1 MKNLIPFFIFLAF
14 TFSVKAQNTVTLK
27 AVDNLTKKPLE
38 NIQISARQQT
48 VHSNER
54 GYAQFSASEGD
65 TLGLWHP
72 DFEEKTIVVPSAT
85 NFQVT
90 MDMLEN
96 KLLFLSGMEKFYAH
110 FSRNLKYPTDLRRKN
125 IESYMIILFRVGE
138 SGNSQILEV
147 MGENKDGF
155 LEQIPSLFSSLPGN
169 WDTAYSGRTFA
180 LPIVFRKHNGKE
192 LAAPTLNGKDYD
204 RLFDPIIVTGYDTS
218 R

>member
-1 MKNLIPFFIFLAF
+1 MKKLVSFFVFLSIA
-14 TFSVKAQNTVTLK
+14 TLVQAQTVTLK
-27 AVDNLTKKPLE
+27 ITDHLTKQPLE
-38 NIQISARQQT
+38 NIQITSGQQT
-48 VHSNER
+48 VLSNER

-72 DFEEKTIVVPSAT
+72 DFEEKTILVPSAT
-85 NFQVT
+85 SFQVT

-96 KLLFLSGMEKFYAH
+96 KLLFQPEMDKFYAH
-110 FSRNLKYPTDLRRKN
+110 FRKNLRYPTLPLRKN

-138 SGNSQILEV
+138 SGDSQILEV
-147 MGENKDGF
+147 TGENKDGF
-155 LEQIPSLFSSLPGN
+155 LEQLPNLFSSLPGN

-192 LAAPTLNGKDYD
+192 LIAPTLDGTDYD
-204 RLFDPIIVTGYDTS
+204 RLLDPIVVTGYDPS